1 MANYLNYSPMALS
14 VASMITQY
22 VTGKCII
29 ASINYGVNFYGHRR
43 NRILIDTF
51 YKAGIT
57 IIYAGV
63 PLI

>member
-1 MANYLNYSPMALS
+1 MALS
-14 VASMITQY
+14 VASVITQY

-57 IIYAGV
+57 ISYAGV